1 MTILT
6 GSNIDRFQLVVWKH
20 AIKLEMLGMHRR
32 GRSCL
37 SIVKDAFGLK
47 KSTPAGIV
55 LEIVVLTIEE
65 MNDAK

>member
-1 MTILT
+1 MEN
-6 GSNIDRFQLVVWKH
+6 SIDRFQLITWKH

-47 KSTPAGIV
+47 KSTPANIV

>member
-1 MTILT
+1 MTTIT
-6 GSNIDRFQLVVWKH
+6 GSNIALYQLITWKH

-65 MNDAK
+65 MKDAK

>member
-1 MTILT
+1 MEN
-6 GSNIDRFQLVVWKH
+6 SIDRFQLITWKH

-47 KSTPAGIV
+47 KSTPASIV
-55 LEIVVLTIEE
+55 LEIVILTIEE